1 MLAKLIDRI
10 GDSNPQLWREL
21 KGHLTGRNL
30 IYVLSA
36 SLLIQGS
43 LLLAFSETTCT
54 YKKGICTRT
63 LWHYDWLPIFRTLDW
78 IFPLTLF
85 SIGVYTLVADVVRE
99 RRKGT
104 LNFIRLSPQSS
115 ENILLGKILGVPCL
129 VYLGIL
135 LAMPLHVGAGIAAGV
150 PVSWII
156 AFYALIVA
164 ASGFLSCAALLNVSL
179 TQAPYQ
185 AIASSFLGA
194 WLGSSFIG
202 LLEFQL
208 DWNSLT
214 YNDLGDWGWFVFSLG
229 NRMISLN
236 LWMLITVSVA
246 SYWLWVA
253 ANRLFRNPYGTMLSK
268 EQSYWLVGSFQIWLL
283 GLFWSQV
290 NNSVPDSN
298 LLFGCLFGVSVISL
312 ILLLCV
318 IYGISPQRQQLLDWA
333 RYDRFNS
340 AKSWLDWIKGKR
352 SPATMAIALNL
363 AMTGA
368 IWLPWVLLFN
378 ATVEDKIKAIAG
390 LLLSANLI
398 WFYAVLAQ
406 LVFLSKRG
414 NSGAWALS
422 VLSLVILLPIFLLLP
437 LENKVPGLWMF
448 SAFGS
453 GWMLLEKASMV
464 TIFFSLLGQ
473 WALMVGTNL
482 YLTKHLQRVGESAT
496 KQLYHVQ

>member
-1 MLAKLIDRI
+1 MLAQWIDKI

-21 KGHLTGRNL
+21 KGHLTRRNV
-30 IYVLSA
+30 ISVLSA
-36 SLLIQGS
+36 SFLIQGS
-43 LLLAFSETTCT
+43 LMLAFSE
-54 YKKGICTRT
+54 KGYNYHDSDYTRIF
-63 LWHYDWLPIFRTLDW
+63 LHYDWLVIFRTLDW
-78 IFPLTLF
+78 LFPLSLF

-99 RRKGT
+99 RSKGT

-135 LAMPLHVGAGIAAGV
+135 SAMPLHIGAGIAAGV
-150 PVSWII
+150 PLTWII
-156 AFYALIVA
+156 AFYALVFA
-164 ASGFLSCAALLNVSL
+164 VSGFLYCAALLNVSL

-208 DWNSLT
+208 DWDSLT
-214 YNDLGDWGWFVFSLG
+214 YNDLGDWGWFFFTLG
-229 NRMISLN
+229 NRLISLN

-246 SYWLWVA
+246 GYWLWVA
-253 ANRLFRNPYGTMLSK
+253 ANRLFRNPHGTMLSK

-283 GLFWSQV
+283 GLFWSQT
-290 NNSVPDSN
+290 NNNYSDNN

-340 AKSWLDWIKGKR
+340 AKSWLDWIQGKR

-363 AMTGA
+363 AMTGI

-414 NSGAWALS
+414 NSGVWALS

-437 LENKVPGLWMF
+437 LENKVPALWMF

-453 GWMLLEKASMV
+453 GWMLLEKASLV
-464 TIFFSLLGQ
+464 TIFFSLLSQ
-473 WALMVGTNL
+473 WALMMGTNL

-496 KQLYHVQ
+496 KSLMANG